1 MRLREM
7 RRGQRERGETWRS
20 DYMETLTGGSEDG
33 GRKRAARAVPRQPP
47 ILLSTSVQKVA
58 PWAFTARLFLVVK
71 WGLAIEIAG
80 EKLSWTRETM
90 RVWAAD
96 HDDWSAKVAG
106 EGCKRP
112 LEA

>member
-1 MRLREM
+1 VILKHGNPNEP
-7 RRGQRERGETWRS
+7 
-20 DYMETLTGGSEDG
+20 L
-33 GRKRAARAVPRQPP
+33 AVKGPKSNTCNGYLAHPFK
-47 ILLSTSVQKVA
+47 KVA
-58 PWAFTARLFLVVK
+58 PWAFTARLFLAVK

-80 EKLSWTRETM
+80 EKLSWTRQTT

-106 EGCKRP
+106 EACKRP

>member
-1 MRLREM
+1 LEAINLSWVAEYTKSGVRLY
-7 RRGQRERGETWRS
+7 W
-20 DYMETLTGGSEDG
+20 
-33 GRKRAARAVPRQPP
+33 
-47 ILLSTSVQKVA
+47 LLSTSVQKKA
-58 PWAFTARLFLVVK
+58 PWAFTAHQFLVVK

-80 EKLSWTRETM
+80 EKLSWTRETT

>member
-1 MRLREM
+1 MR
-7 RRGQRERGETWRS
+7 S
-20 DYMETLTGGSEDG
+20 
-33 GRKRAARAVPRQPP
+33 RQPRLAP
-47 ILLSTSVQKVA
+47 SFEERVAGLLPGCRGHLEGCNGYLARPFEKVA

-71 WGLAIEIAG
+71 WGFAIEIAG
-80 EKLSWTRETM
+80 EKLSWTRETT

>member
-1 MRLREM
+1 MCERPAD
-7 RRGQRERGETWRS
+7 GQGHP
-20 DYMETLTGGSEDG
+20 
-33 GRKRAARAVPRQPP
+33 AC
-47 ILLSTSVQKVA
+47 SVMVEGCNGYLAHLFKKVA

-80 EKLSWTRETM
+80 EKLSWTRETTP
-90 RVWAAD
+90 VWAAD
-96 HDDWSAKVAG
+96 HDDWPAKVAG